1 MSSKNYCDVEDKIK
15 DAYVIDTHRGG
26 YEGLA
31 IAVITQAVSDY
42 DMAITRLKSGK
53 FTHNESEYCC
63 KKYVS
68 EVRKF
73 FKSPQFCMLTNLD
86 ADYLMDMINQRL
98 CNKLG
103 VDKNEM
109 YI

>member
-1 MSSKNYCDVEDKIK
+1 MSSNYCDVEGKIK
-15 DAYVIDTHRGG
+15 DPYAIDVHRRG

-42 DMAITRLKSGK
+42 DMAITRLKKRK
-53 FTHNESEYCC
+53 FTTSETEYCC

-68 EVRKF
+68 DVRKF

-86 ADYLMDMINQRL
+86 ADYLMNLVNERL
-98 CNKLG
+98 CDKLG
-103 VDKNEM
+103 VDENEL